1 MLAEAALEIRT
12 ETNEDAADTDQQIEQ
27 DEVRV
32 DSVHGETNE
41 EGGGEDEDVFQDAKG
56 KEKKRRRSSDNDN
69 STVNLQNEEVT
80 NECIIC
86 AAEWCTVGSHRVCSL
101 KCGHLFGHRCIKEW
115 LRVQRQNGN
124 CPICMQRAKPSDIRF
139 IFAVNFTAVDNTDME
154 KALEA
159 RDEAVSKYTAL
170 EKQFSELQ
178 RKLTVL
184 ERELSFFK
192 PQKLAG
198 FPLKC
203 IRSVPLAVRD
213 KSMRVGAASW
223 FHSSMLYVAHS
234 AACGNAGDSVEFG
247 VTSVDLNARQ
257 DRSFRSLHSAVIR
270 DIKVQSRNGSYDK
283 VLSTGLDKTLR
294 LKSFESDATQITI
307 NLPTGGWSCA
317 FDSHRDEIVYCGLSN
332 TAAISMYDLRNPSQ
346 ILATLSHPDMGGMG
360 KGVHSLAHVE
370 SKNALVGAN
379 LGTAFFLEQRGAASE
394 AGAGASQCFSTTSQ
408 ENLECVSI
416 PKGGNVCISA
426 TYNESTNNF
435 LTTWR
440 AQDQLNHVIGSFLA
454 SRPTLNNVNA
464 DLEASTTLETKNES
478 LNQDSN
484 HESSPPRTTFK
495 QIAEYQAKPNMN
507 MTRTRAF
514 SRPVTNSS
522 NGGESV
528 CVYATGSDLD
538 ACAYLHFE
546 RDGVVKELQKLP
558 GVEKGAKVMDIV
570 PVGGGRSGANSFGA
584 VCVLTDSIVHVWQ

>member
-1 MLAEAALEIRT
+1 MLADAALEIRT
-12 ETNEDAADTDQQIEQ
+12 EINEDAPDTDQEIEQ

-32 DSVHGETNE
+32 EPAHDETNE
-41 EGGGEDEDVFQDAKG
+41 EVGEEEDEDVFQDAKA
-56 KEKKRRRSSDNDN
+56 KEKKRRRTSDNEN
-69 STVNLQNEEVT
+69 STVNHQNEEVT
-80 NECIIC
+80 NEYALRNGAQLVHIGFALSNVATYFELCK
-86 AAEWCTVGSHRVCSL
+86 RVTL
-101 KCGHLFGHRCIKEW
+101 L
-115 LRVQRQNGN
+115 
-124 CPICMQRAKPSDIRF
+124 CPVVRQRAKPSDIRF

-170 EKQFSELQ
+170 EKQYSELQ

-203 IRSVPLAVRD
+203 IRSVPLAAHD

-234 AACGNAGDSVEFG
+234 AVSATAGDSVEFG

-257 DRSFRSLHSAVIR
+257 DRSFRSLHCAAIR
-270 DIKVQSRNGSYDK
+270 DIKVQSRNGSHDK
-283 VLSTGLDKTLR
+283 ILSTGLDKTLR
-294 LKSFESDATQITI
+294 LKSFESDASQITI
-307 NLPTGGWSCA
+307 NLPTGGWSCT

-346 ILATLSHPDMGGMG
+346 ILATLSHPEMGGMG

-379 LGTAFFLEQRGAASE
+379 LGTAFFLEQRGAVGE
-394 AGAGASQCFSTTSQ
+394 GASRCLSTVSQ
-408 ENLECVSI
+408 EKLECVSI

-440 AQDQLNHVIGSFLA
+440 AQDKLNHVIGSFLM
-454 SRPTLNNVNA
+454 SRPTVNNANP
-464 DLEASTTLETKNES
+464 DLEASAILETKTES
-478 LNQDSN
+478 LNQDPN
-484 HESSPPRTTFK
+484 HESSSPRTMFK
-495 QIAEYQAKPNMN
+495 HIAEYQAKPNMN

-514 SRPVTNSS
+514 SRPVTNTS

>member
-1 MLAEAALEIRT
+1 MLAEAGLEVRA
-12 ETNEDAADTDQQIEQ
+12 ETDEDAAETDQEIEQ
-27 DEVRV
+27 DEVR
-32 DSVHGETNE
+32 DEPAHGETND
-41 EGGGEDEDVFQDAKG
+41 EGRDEDEDVFQDAKA
-56 KEKKRRRSSDNDN
+56 KEKKRRRTSNNDN
-69 STVNLQNEEVT
+69 STVNQNEEVT
-80 NECIIC
+80 NECVIC

-115 LRVQRQNGN
+115 LRVQRHNGN
-124 CPICMQRAKPSDIRF
+124 CPICMQRAKTSDIRF

-154 KALEA
+154 KALDA
-159 RDEAVSKYTAL
+159 RDEAVSKYSAL

-192 PQKLAG
+192 PQKLVG

-203 IRSVPLAVRD
+203 VRSVPLAAHD
-213 KSMRVGAASW
+213 KSMRVGSASW

-234 AACGNAGDSVEFG
+234 AASANTGGSVEFG
-247 VTSVDLNARQ
+247 VTSVDLNARY
-257 DRSFRSLHSAVIR
+257 DRSFRSLHSATVR
-270 DIKVQSRNGSYDK
+270 DIKVQSRNGSHDK

-294 LKSFESDATQITI
+294 LNSFEADASQITI

-332 TAAISMYDLRNPSQ
+332 TAAISIYDLRNPSQ

-379 LGTAFFLEQRGAASE
+379 LGTAFLLEQRTVDADGSDAPR
-394 AGAGASQCFSTTSQ
+394 CFSTVSQ
-408 ENLECVSI
+408 EKLECVSI
-416 PKGGNVCISA
+416 RKGGNVCISA
-426 TYNESTNNF
+426 TYNESSNNF

-440 AQDQLNHVIGSFLA
+440 AQDKLNHVIGSFLT
-454 SRPTLNNVNA
+454 SRPTQNNANA
-464 DLEASTTLETKNES
+464 DLEAGTTSEIKTES
-478 LNQDSN
+478 LNPEQN
-484 HESSPPRTTFK
+484 TESSPSRTSFK

-514 SRPVTNSS
+514 SRPATNSAS
-522 NGGESV
+522 GSESV

-558 GVEKGAKVMDIV
+558 GVERGAKVMDIV
-570 PVGGGRSGANSFGA
+570 SVGGGRSGANSFGA